1 MQADE
6 AIILAGGRGTR
17 LQPLVSDVPKPLA
30 LVAGRPFLAWLL
42 DRLARGGMRRVV
54 LATGYMSDAI
64 ERAIGRRWQSM
75 DVDYSVE
82 AGALGTGG
90 AVRLARGKL
99 RGGCA
104 HVLNGD
110 TFLEYSPQSLARE
123 VVASGASI
131 GIALARVD
139 DVSRYGAVQCEGAM
153 VSRFCEK
160 GGSGPG
166 YINAGCYF
174 MSQDAL
180 AALPED
186 AAFSLEAG
194 VLEPMAASG
203 QVLGHTATR
212 RFIDIGVPDDYLRA
226 QSLFGT
232 ST

>member
-6 AIILAGGRGTR
+6 AIVLAGGRGTR

-30 LVAGRPFLAWLL
+30 PVAGRPFLAWLL
-42 DRLARGGMRRVV
+42 DHLARSGMRRII
-54 LATGYMSDAI
+54 LATGYMSDTI
-64 ERAIGRRWQSM
+64 ERAIGHRWQSM
-75 DVDYSVE
+75 DIDYSVE
-82 AGALGTGG
+82 TCALGTGG
-90 AVRLARGKL
+90 AVRLAGSKL

-110 TFLEYSPQSLARE
+110 TFLEYSPDALVRE

-139 DVSRYGAVQCEGAM
+139 DVSRYGAVECEGAM

-166 YINAGCYF
+166 HINAGCYF
-174 MSQDAL
+174 LTQEAF

-203 QVLGHTATR
+203 RVVAHTATR
-212 RFIDIGVPDDYLRA
+212 RFIDIGVPQDYLRA
-226 QSLFGT
+226 QILFGT
-232 ST
+232 TS